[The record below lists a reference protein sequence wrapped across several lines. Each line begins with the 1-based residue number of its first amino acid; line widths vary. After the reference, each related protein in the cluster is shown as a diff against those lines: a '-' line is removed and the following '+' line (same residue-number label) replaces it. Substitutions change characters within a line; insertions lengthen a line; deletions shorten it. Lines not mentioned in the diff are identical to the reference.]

1 MLQIKEEILEAKSQ
15 DDPKLEYPNEQ
26 VEDPMSTTSE
36 EVKEAVVDEDEE
48 PEIHLPIVIQESDVP
63 GFCLCTNQCMLTRFE
78 VTSLGIPVESEHG
91 DEEKQWGTH
100 MEERSWSVHEEAKGE
115 ESQCKRM

>member
-1 MLQIKEEILEAKSQ
+1 MTWRVLS
-15 DDPKLEYPNEQ
+15 
-26 VEDPMSTTSE
+26 
-36 EVKEAVVDEDEE
+36 
-48 PEIHLPIVIQESDVP
+48 LPLALSLLWSVLS
-63 GFCLCTNQCMLTRFE
+63 GFCYCTVYYMLTRFE